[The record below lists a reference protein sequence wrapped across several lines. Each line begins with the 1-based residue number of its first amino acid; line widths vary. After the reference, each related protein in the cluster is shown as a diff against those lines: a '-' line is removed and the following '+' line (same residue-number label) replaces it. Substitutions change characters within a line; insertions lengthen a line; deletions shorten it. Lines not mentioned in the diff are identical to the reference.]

1 MKFFGRTG
9 FFARISMVDTCENHE
24 NSFLRGLA
32 GAGGQGRVSGRA
44 TGPPERAYAPAFATD
59 LSPAIRLLPAG
70 LAEPGAAGGG
80 AGIVA
85 GGDAGQSG
93 GHLPGVQAGRAF
105 LPGVQ
110 TAPSTDSLGIC
121 GLAPP
126 GGAPGR
132 IPVANFVPGSLKCR
146 F

>member
-1 MKFFGRTG
+1 MKLFGRTG
-9 FFARISMVDTCENHE
+9 FFARINMVDTCENHE

-85 GGDAGQSG
+85 GGMPVKVVATSLGFKQAAHFCRHFKRLHQRTPTEFVVLHRPEAAKVAFGQSNI
-93 GHLPGVQAGRAF
+93 VEIF
-105 LPGVQ
+105 
-110 TAPSTDSLGIC
+110 
-121 GLAPP
+121 
-126 GGAPGR
+126 
-132 IPVANFVPGSLKCR
+132 
-146 F
+146 